1 MAKRV
6 DWNVFWNSNPTH
18 QSARLAVLFHEKFE
32 GKIQNI
38 VNDNTG
44 RLISIS
50 FTQNKQTFHV
60 FTFHGPNKPCQ
71 RENLFQ
77 NRYNYINST
86 QNTIIG
92 GDFSI
97 GNRS

>member
-1 MAKRV
+1 MS
-6 DWNVFWNSNPTH
+6 FWNSNPTH

-44 RLISIS
+44 RLISIL

-77 NRYNYINST
+77 NLDNYINST